1 MVDRDLASDPANIR
15 ISGMKSESGSLC
27 SSSSRILYDVP
38 CKVCGDYSS
47 GKHYGIFACDGCA
60 GFFKRSIRRG
70 REYMCKSRDGGSCKV
85 DKMHRNQ
92 CRGCRLNRC
101 IEVGMNKEAVQH
113 ERGPRS
119 ATIRRQ
125 IEQIQIETSKY
136 QPYLPLSP
144 VSSPHASPSFFQ
156 PSRSPPAPLRFS
168 PFFSSPAPLTPP
180 PSNPNNPADIC
191 ESAARVLFMNSSWP
205 ATLSSFTCLSKETQE
220 HLFSDSWLQL
230 FLLGCSEFISAA
242 DISCLI
248 SADSTLSLSKVQELR
263 DLQDL
268 LMNLRALNL
277 DPTEIACIR
286 ALLLFKSNPEIQST
300 LATYVTMRRPDQPLR
315 FGSILLL
322 LSALSQVQS
331 STVHQLFFRT
341 TIGEDVPIDKVVVDM
356 FKKTQL

>member
-1 MVDRDLASDPANIR
+1 MNNLSMAFMSNQHM
-15 ISGMKSESGSLC
+15 SLKSESGSMC
-27 SSSSRILYDVP
+27 SSSRILYDVP

-70 REYMCKSRDGGSCKV
+70 REYLCKSRDGGSCKV

-101 IEVGMNKEAVQH
+101 LEVGMNKEAVQH
-113 ERGPRS
+113 ERGPRT

-125 IEQIQIETSKY
+125 MEQMQCESSKY

-144 VSSPHASPSFFQ
+144 VSSPHSSPSFFQ
-156 PSRSPPAPLRFS
+156 SSRSPPVSIRS
-168 PFFSSPAPLTPP
+168 PFFCSPAPITPP

-191 ESAARVLFMNSSWP
+191 ETAARVLFMNSSWP
-205 ATLSSFTCLSKETQE
+205 ATLPSFTTLSKDEQVN
-220 HLFSDSWLQL
+220 LFSDSWIQL

-248 SADSTLSLSKVQELR
+248 SECSTLSLEKVQELR

-268 LMNLRALNL
+268 LINLRALNL
-277 DPTEIACIR
+277 DPTEVACIR
-286 ALLLFKSNPEIQST
+286 AILLFKSNLEIQNT

-322 LSALSQVQS
+322 LSSLSKVES
-331 STVHQLFFRT
+331 STIHNLFFSN
-341 TIGEDVPIDKVVVDM
+341 TIGEDVPIARVVVDM